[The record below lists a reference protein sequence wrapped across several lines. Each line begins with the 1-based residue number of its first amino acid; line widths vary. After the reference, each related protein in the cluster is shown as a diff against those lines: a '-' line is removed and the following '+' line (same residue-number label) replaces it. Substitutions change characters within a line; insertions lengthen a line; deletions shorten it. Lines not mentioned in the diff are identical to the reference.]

1 MSPEENSHADA
12 PESTPRISLRAAL
25 LGGAVLLLATGLLL
39 RLTAPE
45 PVPIEVAPNL
55 GIPVDTLILA
65 PAALQHRVSI
75 SGMIQARRGVG
86 LFAEQAGRVLEVGAE
101 ELDRVTAGQLLMRV
115 DPLPGEVEV
124 ARAEATLAQAKSE
137 LDLARAELERSQK
150 LATSRVSS
158 VSDLDRKQNSQR
170 VALAVHRAAE
180 ASLRAARDRLAQ
192 RTLLAPFDGVLRVF
206 DSEVGEYVSPGQRV
220 GELLEVSRVR
230 ITIGLRDLDVV
241 AVRPGM
247 QAAVRVD
254 ARGRESHAGTVL
266 RVAAAADSSTRK
278 FPVQV
283 EIENGDGELMPG
295 MVASVDLEL
304 GNRRQ
309 ALLVPHDAVL
319 RDFGL
324 AFVYVVHSEPDG
336 ESIVRRRR
344 VTVQSVPFQPG
355 TLEVTQGLS
364 AGEGIAMTSLR
375 QLRDGSRVAP
385 RTLHGARSTGAARSD
400 RLTQ

>member
-1 MSPEENSHADA
+1 MRAKESSRADA
-12 PESTPRISLRAAL
+12 PELKARISLRAAL
-25 LGGAVLLLATGLLL
+25 VGGAILLVATGLLL
-39 RLTAPE
+39 RLTAPK
-45 PVPIEVAPNL
+45 PVPIDVPLDL

-75 SGMIQARRGVG
+75 SGMIQARRSVE

-101 ELDRVTAGQLLMRV
+101 ALDRVTTGQLLMRV

-150 LATSRVSS
+150 LATSRISS
-158 VSDLDRKQNSQR
+158 ASDLDRKQNSQR
-170 VALAVHRAAE
+170 VAVAVHRAAE
-180 ASLRAARDRLAQ
+180 ASLRAARDRLSQ

-206 DSEVGEYVSPGQRV
+206 DSEVGEYVSPGQRI

-254 ARGRESHAGTVL
+254 ARGQESHAGTVL

-283 EIENGDGELMPG
+283 EIENGDGDLMPG
-295 MVASVDLEL
+295 MVATVDLEL
-304 GNRRQ
+304 GSRKQ

-319 RDFGL
+319 SDFGL
-324 AFVYVVHSEPDG
+324 PFVYVVHTEPDG
-336 ESIVRRRR
+336 ESKARRRR

-355 TLEVTQGLS
+355 TLEVTQGLT
-364 AGEGIAMTSLR
+364 AGEAIATTSLR
-375 QLRDGSRVAP
+375 QLRDGSRVAR
-385 RTLHGARSTGAARSD
+385 RTLHGARSASGTDSD
-400 RLTQ
+400 GLTP

>member
-1 MSPEENSHADA
+1 
-12 PESTPRISLRAAL
+12 
-25 LGGAVLLLATGLLL
+25 
-39 RLTAPE
+39 
-45 PVPIEVAPNL
+45 
-55 GIPVDTLILA
+55 
-65 PAALQHRVSI
+65 
-75 SGMIQARRGVG
+75 
-86 LFAEQAGRVLEVGAE
+86 GRVLEVGAE

>member
-1 MSPEENSHADA
+1 MLGDPRAAVDRLELDA
-12 PESTPRISLRAAL
+12 PADY
-25 LGGAVLLLATGLLL
+25 GLE
-39 RLTAPE
+39 R
-45 PVPIEVAPNL
+45 
-55 GIPVDTLILA
+55 
-65 PAALQHRVSI
+65 
-75 SGMIQARRGVG
+75 
-86 LFAEQAGRVLEVGAE
+86 EQAGRVLEVGAE

-206 DSEVGEYVSPGQRV
+206 DSEAGEYVSPGQRV

-283 EIENGDGELMPG
+283 EIENADGELMPG

-319 RDFGL
+319 RNFGL

-336 ESIVRRRR
+336 KSVVRRRR

-385 RTLHGARSTGAARSD
+385 RTLHGARSTGGSRSD

>member
-1 MSPEENSHADA
+1 MTAEETPRAAA
-12 PESTPRISLRAAL
+12 PESTSRISLRAAL
-25 LGGAVLLLATGLLL
+25 IGGAILLLAGGFLL

-45 PVPIEVAPNL
+45 PVPIEVPPDL
-55 GIPVDTLILA
+55 GIPIDTLTLA
-65 PAALQHRVSI
+65 PVALQHRVSV
-75 SGMIQARRGVG
+75 SGMIQASQSVD

-101 ELDRVTAGQLLMRV
+101 GLDRVTAGQLLMRL

-150 LATSRVSS
+150 LATNRVSS
-158 VSDLDRKQNSQR
+158 VSDLDRKQNGQR

-180 ASLRAARDRLAQ
+180 ASLRAARDRLSQ
-192 RTLLAPFDGVLRVF
+192 RTLSAPFDGVLRVF
-206 DSEVGEYVSPGQRV
+206 DAEVGEYVSPGQRI

-230 ITIGLRDLDVV
+230 VTIGLRDLDVV

-278 FPVQV
+278 FPVQF
-283 EIENGDGELMPG
+283 EIDNDDGALMPG

-304 GNRRQ
+304 GERQQ

-319 RDFGL
+319 SDFGL
-324 AFVYVVHSEPDG
+324 PFVYVVHEEPDG
-336 ESIVRRRR
+336 EAVVRRRR
-344 VTVQSVPFQPG
+344 VAIHEVPFQPG
-355 TLEVTQGLS
+355 TLEVTEGLA
-364 AGEGIAMTSLR
+364 AGEGIATTSLR
-375 QLRDGSRVAP
+375 QLRDGSRVSP
-385 RTLHGARSTGAARSD
+385 KTLRSARLEGEIYGDGSRP
-400 RLTQ
+400 